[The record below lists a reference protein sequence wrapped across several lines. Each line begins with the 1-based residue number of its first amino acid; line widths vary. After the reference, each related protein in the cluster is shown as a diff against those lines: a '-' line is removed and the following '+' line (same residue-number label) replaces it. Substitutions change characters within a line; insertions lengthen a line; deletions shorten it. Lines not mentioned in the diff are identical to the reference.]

1 MLNQGSL
8 MKATLIAGLVLVAAQ
23 VGTGAQDSLSAAK
36 DLYASAAY
44 EDALSTLTRLTEG
57 GGAAPE
63 IARQVDEYR
72 AFCLY
77 ALGRTSEAES
87 VAETMIRREPMM
99 KLDSPDVSPR
109 LEVMFS
115 TVRKRLLP
123 SLIRERFKTARTAL
137 EQKNLK
143 EAEPQLVEAK
153 LMIADAQKLAI
164 KDEGLADLSVL
175 VDGFIQLVRSTADQ
189 RQATSMAD
197 QRQAAAQPAAGN
209 MPQESPAAP
218 APASQR
224 TDAAPAPA
232 PRRNEADPAP
242 APVSA
247 ARVYT
252 VDDVG
257 VVPPTVLNQRM
268 PAMTPDLVRI
278 TKAMKTSAVV
288 EIVIDEKGDVVDAT
302 IIKSVNSSFDN
313 IVLGAARRWKYR
325 PALKDG
331 VAVRYVKTIILVP

>member
-1 MLNQGSL
+1 
-8 MKATLIAGLVLVAAQ
+8 MKATLIAGLVLVATQ
-23 VGTGAQDSLSAAK
+23 VGIGAQDTLTAAK

-57 GGAAPE
+57 GGAAPD

-77 ALGRTSEAES
+77 ALGRTDEAES

-153 LMIADAQKLAI
+153 LMIADAEKLAI
-164 KDEGLADLSVL
+164 KDEGLADLGVL
-175 VDGFIQLVRSTADQ
+175 VDGFLQLVRSTADQ
-189 RQATSMAD
+189 RQAT
-197 QRQAAAQPAAGN
+197 AQPAAAN
-209 MPQESPAAP
+209 IPQESPAVTAP
-218 APASQR
+218 APRR
-224 TDAAPAPA
+224 TEAAPAPA
-232 PRRNEADPAP
+232 PAGAP
-242 APVSA
+242 
-247 ARVYT
+247 RVYT

-257 VVPPTVLNQRM
+257 VVPPAVINQRM

-278 TKAMKTSAVV
+278 TKAMNTSAVV

-302 IIKSVNSSFDN
+302 IIKSVNTSFDN
-313 IVLGAARRWKYR
+313 IVIGAARRWKYR

-331 VAVRYVKTIILVP
+331 VAVRYVKTLILVP

>member
-1 MLNQGSL
+1 

-23 VGTGAQDSLSAAK
+23 VGIGAQDSLTAAK

-44 EDALSTLTRLTEG
+44 EDALSTLTRLTEV

-87 VAETMIRREPMM
+87 VAEAMIRREPMM

-123 SLIRERFKTARTAL
+123 TLIRERFKTARTAL
-137 EQKNLK
+137 EQKKLA

-153 LMIADAQKLAI
+153 LMIADAEKLAI
-164 KDEGLADLSVL
+164 QDGGLADLSVL
-175 VDGFIQLVRSTADQ
+175 VDGFLQLVRSTADQ
-189 RQATSMAD
+189 RQAT
-197 QRQAAAQPAAGN
+197 AQPAAAN
-209 MPQESPAAP
+209 VPQESPAATASAP
-218 APASQR
+218 TAPAATAPAS
-224 TDAAPAPA
+224 
-232 PRRNEADPAP
+232 RRPEP
-242 APVSA
+242 APVPASA
-247 ARVYT
+247 PRVYT

-257 VVPPTVLNQRM
+257 VVPPAVINQRI

-278 TKAMKTSAVV
+278 TKAMNTSAVV

-302 IIKSVNSSFDN
+302 IIKSVNTSFDN
-313 IVLGAARRWKYR
+313 IVIGAARRWKYR

-331 VAVRYVKTIILVP
+331 VAVRYVKTLILVP